1 MRLGGA
7 SALAFMT
14 ATLAAQTGSNPDALY
29 TRVHQRVI
37 DNVARL
43 PNYTCVQTIT
53 RSVYGTASP
62 SKHASQCD
70 EIVRNREAHTP
81 PLVDWDRLRI
91 DVAIGDKHEVY
102 AWVGAAR
109 FEEGDLSKLVGGGQT
124 SMGDFGSMILSIFEN
139 HTAMHLEGERK
150 IGARRLLEYSYDT
163 PLESSQY
170 RVRVGPEQF
179 LTAYRGSVFLDPEIA
194 EVVRV
199 TARSAVLPEQ
209 TGYCQVSKELDYTQL
224 RAGSGAVM
232 IPRETTSRAV
242 DRDGIEMVSV
252 SDYSSCREYVGESV
266 LRFDDP
272 SAEST
277 AQPGDADAA
286 AKNVSAGG
294 PPRAIPPNLELDCR
308 ITTTIDSDTAAAGDR
323 IEAVLRAPLKDSSG
337 NVLAPAGTPVH
348 GRLMT
353 FARHPG
359 SAGRKES
366 YEIGVQLRS
375 IDLGGARV
383 PFAAALVNGIQNKGA
398 SVRLTLHPGIGSFIF
413 YDKKVHLTN
422 LDSKWVTTSPAAGQ
436 NATR

>member
-1 MRLGGA
+1 MRL
-7 SALAFMT
+7 SAACAFALM
-14 ATLAAQTGSNPDALY
+14 AAPLAAQTGSNPDELY
-29 TRVHQRVI
+29 IRVRQRVI
-37 DNVARL
+37 DNIARL

-62 SKHASQCD
+62 SKHPSKCD

-81 PLVDWDRLRI
+81 PLIDWDRLRV
-91 DVAIGDKHEVY
+91 DVAIADKHEVY

-124 SMGDFGSMILSIFEN
+124 TMGDFGSLVLSIFST
-139 HTAMHLEGERK
+139 HTAVHLEGERK
-150 IGARRLLEYSYDT
+150 IGAHRLLEYSYDT

-179 LTAYRGSVFLDPEIA
+179 LTAYHGSIFLDPEIA
-194 EVVRV
+194 DVARV

-209 TGYCQVSKELDYTQL
+209 TGYCQVSKELEYAQL
-224 RAGSGAVM
+224 RAGGAAVM
-232 IPRETTSRAV
+232 IPRETTTRAIN
-242 DRDGIEMVSV
+242 REGIEMVSV

-272 SAEST
+272 SAG
-277 AQPGDADAA
+277 AQPGDVDAS
-286 AKNVSAGG
+286 AKNVSAAG
-294 PPRAIPPNLELDCR
+294 PPPSIPPNLEFECR

-323 IEAVLRAPLKDSSG
+323 IEAVLRSPLKDSSG
-337 NVLAPAGTPVH
+337 KVVAPAGTRLH

-375 IDLGGARV
+375 IDLDATRV

-413 YDKKVHLTN
+413 YDKRVHLAN
-422 LDSKWVTTSPAAGQ
+422 LDSKWITTAPAVAQ